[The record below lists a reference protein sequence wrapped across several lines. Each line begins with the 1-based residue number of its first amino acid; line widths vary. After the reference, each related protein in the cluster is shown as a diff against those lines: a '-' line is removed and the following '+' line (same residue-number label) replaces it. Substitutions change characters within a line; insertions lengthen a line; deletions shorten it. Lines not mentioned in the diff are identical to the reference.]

1 MTTHMNKPCVSNKIM
16 IVDRKE
22 STKTF
27 DTICGIIGENP
38 EDLDDNLVVTIKIT
52 YNKLTKFNEGESDK
66 EDENV
71 QL

>member
-22 STKTF
+22 SIKTF

-52 YNKLTKFNEGESDK
+52 YNKLTKFNNDDESEGE
-66 EDENV
+66 N
-71 QL
+71 

>member
-1 MTTHMNKPCVSNKIM
+1 MNKPCVSNKIM

-52 YNKLTKFNEGESDK
+52 YNKLTKFSNDDESEGE
-66 EDENV
+66 N
-71 QL
+71 